1 MTTAV
6 ILAGGLG
13 TRLRSV
19 VDDRPKPMAEVAGK
33 PFLEHLMRYWHDQ
46 GIERFILS
54 VGYRA
59 EQIECYFGSTFEG
72 HKVEYVREQ
81 VPLGTGGALLLC
93 QESKTLKEPFL
104 LLNGDTY
111 FQVNLQVLQEMAKSS
126 HADWVLSLFP
136 TNDSRRYMPIKV
148 EGSGRI
154 LFESSVDQNRQGQAT
169 WANGG
174 VYWVN
179 PRALTM
185 ISESISNE
193 SLETG
198 IFPKCVTLGQSFFG
212 LRSEKLFIDIGV
224 PNDYSR
230 AQTMPCFT
238 SSIGPKH

>member
-1 MTTAV
+1 MTTAL

-33 PFLEHLMRYWHDQ
+33 PFLEHLMRYWLRQ

-59 EQIECYFGSTFEG
+59 EQIERYFGSTFEG
-72 HKVEYVREQ
+72 SKVEYVQERI
-81 VPLGTGGALLLC
+81 PLDTGGALMLC
-93 QESKTLKEPFL
+93 RERTTLAEPFL

-111 FQVNLQVLQEMAKSS
+111 FSVSLQALQEIAKQS

-136 TNDSRRYMPIKV
+136 TKNRSRYLSIRVDDSGLISLENRV
-148 EGSGRI
+148 EPEPQSRT
-154 LFESSVDQNRQGQAT
+154 N

-179 PRALTM
+179 PQALEVFSGSITK
-185 ISESISNE
+185 INLES
-193 SLETG
+193 G
-198 IFPKCVTLGQSFFG
+198 IFPRCVELGQLFFG
-212 LRSEKLFIDIGV
+212 LCSEEQFVDIGV
-224 PNDYSR
+224 PEDYVR
-230 AQTMPCFT
+230 AQTMPCFASNAT
-238 SSIGPKH
+238 PD